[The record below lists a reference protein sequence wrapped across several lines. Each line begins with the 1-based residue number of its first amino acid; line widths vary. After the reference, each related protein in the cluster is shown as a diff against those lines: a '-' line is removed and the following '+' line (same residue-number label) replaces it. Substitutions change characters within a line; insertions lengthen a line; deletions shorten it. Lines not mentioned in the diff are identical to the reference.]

1 MVGLAELAGGTR
13 RSLFSHRYCLDTFPQ
28 IEPANQLSKTKSE
41 FQSGP
46 TGNSDSVSG
55 AAIMEGTFR

>member
-1 MVGLAELAGGTR
+1 MVGLAELAGGIR
-13 RSLFSHRYCLDTFPQ
+13 RSLQSQVLDTFPQ